1 MKKRI
6 SLDPKLKKYV
16 FIEKV
21 INTEDS
27 VNPLLPNVL
36 FLYSLKSSENLW
48 YSEVYRGYIKN
59 IG

>member
-36 FLYSLKSSENLW
+36 FLYSLKSSENLG

-59 IG
+59 IV

>member
-27 VNPLLPNVL
+27 VNPLLRNVL
-36 FLYSLKSSENLW
+36 FLYALKSSENLW
-48 YSEVYRGYIKN
+48 YSEVFRGHIKN

>member
-48 YSEVYRGYIKN
+48 YSEVYRGHIKN

>member
-27 VNPLLPNVL
+27 VNPLLRNVL

-48 YSEVYRGYIKN
+48 YSEVFRGHIKN

>member
-27 VNPLLPNVL
+27 VNPLLRNVL

-48 YSEVYRGYIKN
+48 YSEVFRGHIKN
-59 IG
+59 TG

>member
-27 VNPLLPNVL
+27 VNPLLRNVL

-48 YSEVYRGYIKN
+48 YSEVFRGYIKN